1 MTFDNKSDKEL
12 WELVE
17 VLKRDFQERD
27 ILWDSRRKIR
37 FRRQENDLLSLP
49 LNPTISDT
57 ALLVYQSETPNQE
70 THLRVKRLNAN
81 AVRFE
86 LVMFSSEPE
95 DQSLGQGLEIGIK
108 ALYKWGTQGKLPFD
122 KHATRFQ
129 QGDGLGIFKID
140 FIPGHGK
147 VLKDFDIDDL
157 KIGGKSDADIR
168 FTEEFDRT
176 PEDSPNR
183 EGEAY
188 ATLTDKLL
196 QAEKPP
202 IRFSAPDP
210 RTCYWWE
217 DGDGISLIA
226 EEGKKL
232 LNPLLSAF
240 KEDYGLRIVDNRL
253 ILNKD
258 GSEAVSDQTFP
269 GNENTNN
276 LADEVRYVELR
287 SRTEIAILIEH
298 PKIKNV
304 RGRPRKS
311 TLTDKGVILT
321 FKNPFGPFTTG
332 YALVE
337 GDVTTDAS
345 PADKY
350 QPPILAS
357 LIEAQIGNVLTTVRV
372 NAAVEEALAPPYI
385 KVSPETPM
393 APVDEDK
400 SPTVTEGREIT
411 MVPGE
416 IKRVESPHADL
427 DKADSRISEEAAP
440 YKFQDALMGE
450 ATADTSGH
458 RLALQVGQAD
468 LQLAPYQEA
477 RAKALVEI
485 MKGVVYAIKAHGLT
499 VYIPTIPDS
508 AVRTGNKL
516 RVIDQAK
523 ITPEMAGLQ
532 FELIVTLGAETA
544 LSRYAK
550 WQALDQR
557 HQQGTLSFQSLM
569 EQSDVEN
576 PEDEIA
582 RVFEGKLF
590 LNVMQAIIPAIAQ
603 AAVVHVQQKF
613 AQGPEGGQITGPA
626 EQTIVGP
633 DADTGLVGG
642 GGSPGN
648 RAQDS
653 PVRLPGVGLNPAGP
667 SVTTE
672 GPPVPSAA

>member
-1 MTFDNKSDKEL
+1 MPFDNKTDKEI
-12 WELVE
+12 WELVAA
-17 VLKRDFQERD
+17 LKRDFKNRD
-27 ILWDSRRKIR
+27 LLWDNRRKIR
-37 FRRQENDLLSLP
+37 FRRQEQELLSLP
-49 LNPTISDT
+49 LNPTIADT
-57 ALLVYQSETPNQE
+57 ALMVYQSETPNQE
-70 THLRVKRLNAN
+70 VHLRVKRLNAN
-81 AVRFE
+81 AARFE
-86 LVMFSSEPE
+86 LVMFSASTEE
-95 DQSLGQGLEIGIK
+95 QTLGQDLEIGIK
-108 ALYKWGTQGKLPFD
+108 ALYKWGTRGKLPFD

-129 QGDGLGIFKID
+129 QGDGVALFKVD
-140 FIPGHGK
+140 FIPGHGR
-147 VLKDFDIDDL
+147 VLEDYDIDDL
-157 KIGGKSDADIR
+157 KIGGDTDADKR
-168 FTEEFDRT
+168 YTEEFNLT

-183 EGEAY
+183 EAEAY
-188 ATLTDKLL
+188 GTLTDKLL
-196 QAEKPP
+196 QKEKPP

-217 DGDGISLIA
+217 DGDGISIIV
-226 EEGKKL
+226 ETGKKL

-240 KEDYGLRIVDNRL
+240 KDDYNLRIVDNRL
-253 ILNKD
+253 ILDKD
-258 GSEAVSDQTFP
+258 GSEAISDQTSSSSADHD
-269 GNENTNN
+269 N
-276 LADEVRYVELR
+276 LQDEVNYVEI
-287 SRTEIAILIEH
+287 RTRTQIAILIEH
-298 PKIKNV
+298 PKLKNV
-304 RGRPRKS
+304 RGRPKKADPG
-311 TLTDKGVILT
+311 DKGVILV

-332 YALVE
+332 YALIE
-337 GDVTTDAS
+337 GDVTTDSS
-345 PADKY
+345 PTDKY

-385 KVSPETPM
+385 KVAPETPLS
-393 APVDEDK
+393 PSDEDK
-400 SPTVTEGREIT
+400 TPTTTEGREIT

-416 IKRVESPHADL
+416 IKRVESPNADL
-427 DKADSRISEEAAP
+427 DKADARIKDEAAP
-440 YKFQDALMGE
+440 YRFQDALMGE

-477 RAKALVEI
+477 RAKGLVEI
-485 MKGVVYAIKAHGLT
+485 FKGIIYAIKAHGLT

-508 AVRTGNKL
+508 AAQTGDKL
-516 RVIDQAK
+516 RVMEQAK
-523 ITPEMAGLQ
+523 ITPEMADLQ

-603 AAVVHVQQKF
+603 AAVLHVQQKF
-613 AQGPEGGQITGPA
+613 AQGPEGGEVTGPD

-633 DADTGLVGG
+633 DADTGLVNR

-648 RAQDS
+648 RTSDA
-653 PVRLPGVGLNPAGP
+653 PTKLPGVGLNPAGP